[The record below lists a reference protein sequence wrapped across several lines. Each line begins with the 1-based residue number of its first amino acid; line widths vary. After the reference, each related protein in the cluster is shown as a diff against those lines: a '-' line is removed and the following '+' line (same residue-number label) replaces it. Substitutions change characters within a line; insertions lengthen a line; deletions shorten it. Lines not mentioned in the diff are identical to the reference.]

1 MNHDDICVPMFFF
14 TTDNDPEYDQ
24 SLLTYLENIEKTWVF
39 AFWTIHN
46 SSFSPAPTFTSKR
59 HE

>member
-1 MNHDDICVPMFFF
+1 MIFVCLMFFLYF
-14 TTDNDPEYDQ
+14 TTENDPEYE

-39 AFWTIHN
+39 ASWTIHS

-59 HE
+59 PE